1 LKKRLLALFYCNKII
16 SFRITLNM
24 KYAIVFPGQGSQSIG
39 MLSDLSSNFSIV
51 KDIFS
56 EASDALDL
64 DLWKV
69 VQEDEEALNQT
80 ENTQPAMLAAGYAT
94 YKVLSNEVDLSP
106 ICMAGHSLGEY
117 TALVAAKSLDYFEAV
132 KLVRKR
138 AELMQSAVPSGTGAM
153 AAILG
158 LEDEKVIEICTQ
170 SNITGV
176 VEAVNFN
183 SPGQV
188 VIAGENEAVNKACE
202 SMKEAG
208 AKRALLL
215 PVSVP
220 SHCSLMNNAAQEFSY
235 SVDAVNIKMGEASVL
250 HNVDASYA
258 NDANE
263 IKLKLVEQLC
273 KPVLWTFSVQKM
285 QQLGVEKLIELG
297 PGKVL
302 SGLTRRIDKSLSS
315 LAVIDTAAVHSTI
328 EEIL

>member
-1 LKKRLLALFYCNKII
+1 
-16 SFRITLNM
+16 
-24 KYAIVFPGQGSQSIG
+24 
-39 MLSDLSSNFSIV
+39 
-51 KDIFS
+51 
-56 EASDALDL
+56 
-64 DLWKV
+64 
-69 VQEDEEALNQT
+69 
-80 ENTQPAMLAAGYAT
+80 MLAAGYAT

-106 ICMAGHSLGEY
+106 VCMAGHSLGEY
-117 TALVAAKSLDYFEAV
+117 TALVAAKSLNYFEAV

-170 SNITGV
+170 SKILGV

-188 VIAGENEAVNKACE
+188 VIAGEKDAVNNACE
-202 SMKEAG
+202 VMKNVG
-208 AKRALLL
+208 AKRTLVL

-235 SVDAVNIKMGEASVL
+235 SVNAVYCKMGEANVL

-258 NDANE
+258 DDVNE

-273 KPVLWTFSVQKM
+273 KPVLWTLSVQKM
-285 QQLGVEKLIELG
+285 KESGVEKLIELG

-302 SGLTRRIDKSLSS
+302 ARLTKRIDKSLSS
-315 LAVIDTAAVHSTI
+315 LAVIDTATVQSTI
-328 EEIL
+328 EEIS

>member
-1 LKKRLLALFYCNKII
+1 
-16 SFRITLNM
+16 M
-24 KYAIVFPGQGSQSIG
+24 KYAIVFPGQGSQSLG

-64 DLWKV
+64 DLWKL
-69 VQEDEEALNQT
+69 VQEDEDALNLT
-80 ENTQPAMLAAGYAT
+80 KNTQPAMLAAGYAT

-106 ICMAGHSLGEY
+106 VCMAGHSLGEY
-117 TALVAAKSLDYFEAV
+117 TALVAAKSLNYFEAV

-170 SNITGV
+170 SKISGV

-220 SHCSLMNNAAQEFSY
+220 SHCSLMNNAAQEFSCA
-235 SVDAVNIKMGEASVL
+235 VDALNFKMGEANVL

-258 NDANE
+258 DDVNE

-273 KPVLWTFSVQKM
+273 KPVLWTLSVQKM
-285 QQLGVEKLIELG
+285 KESGVEKLIELG

-302 SGLTRRIDKSLSS
+302 AGLTRRIDKSLSS
-315 LAVIDTAAVHSTI
+315 LAVIDTATVQATI
-328 EEIL
+328 EEIS

>member
-1 LKKRLLALFYCNKII
+1 
-16 SFRITLNM
+16 M
-24 KYAIVFPGQGSQSIG
+24 KYAIVFPGQGSQSLG

-56 EASDALDL
+56 EASDALNL
-64 DLWKV
+64 NLWKL
-69 VQEDEEALNQT
+69 VQEDEDALNQT

-117 TALVAAKSLDYFEAV
+117 TALLAAKSLNYFEAV

-138 AELMQSAVPSGTGAM
+138 AELMQSAVPSGAGAM
-153 AAILG
+153 AAIIG
-158 LEDEKVIEICTQ
+158 LDDEKVIEIC
-170 SNITGV
+170 SKSKISGV

-235 SVDAVNIKMGEASVL
+235 SVNALNFKMGETSVL

-258 NDANE
+258 DDTNE

-273 KPVLWTFSVQKM
+273 KPVLWTSSVQKM

-302 SGLTRRIDKSLSS
+302 AGLTRRIDKSLSS
-315 LAVIDTAAVHSTI
+315 LAVVDTAAVQSTI
-328 EEIL
+328 EEIS

>member
-1 LKKRLLALFYCNKII
+1 
-16 SFRITLNM
+16 M
-24 KYAIVFPGQGSQSIG
+24 KYAIVFPGQGSQSLG

-64 DLWKV
+64 DLWKL
-69 VQEDEEALNQT
+69 VQEDEDGLNQT
-80 ENTQPAMLAAGYAT
+80 KNTQPAMLAAGYAT

-106 ICMAGHSLGEY
+106 ICVAGHSLGEY
-117 TALVAAKSLDYFEAV
+117 TALVAAKSLNYFEAV

-158 LEDEKVIEICTQ
+158 LDDEKVIEICSQ
-170 SNITGV
+170 SNNLGV

-188 VIAGENEAVNKACE
+188 VIAGEKEAIKSACE

-208 AKRALLL
+208 AKRALVL

-220 SHCSLMNNAAQEFSY
+220 SHCSLMNDAAQEFSH
-235 SVDAVNIKMGEASVL
+235 SVDAVNFKMGETRVL
-250 HNVDASYA
+250 HNIDASYTD
-258 NDANE
+258 DANE
-263 IKLKLVEQLC
+263 IKLKLVEQLH
-273 KPVLWTFSVQKM
+273 KPVLWTSSVQKM
-285 QQLGVEKLIELG
+285 QQLGVEKLIESG

-302 SGLTRRIDKSLSS
+302 AGLTRRIDKSLSS
-315 LAVIDTAAVHSTI
+315 FAVIDTATVQSTI
-328 EEIL
+328 EEIT